1 MTDKTL
7 VVTADG
13 VVAWKIAT
21 VAYGSEGEIPRHPQQ
36 CPYYQQHGN
45 EVSCI
50 SGSGGSCCGGFMG
63 GPPGY
68 VYCVWGLHA

>member
-21 VAYGSEGEIPRHPQQ
+21 VAYGSEGVIPRHPQQ
-36 CPYYQQHGN
+36 CPYYQQHG
-45 EVSCI
+45 VRVPCI
-50 SGSGGSCCGGFMG
+50 SGSGSSGCGGFMG